1 MGAIKEKS
9 KVKIHLVTRIKN
21 FFNKFYCKFKTFFLS
36 FIPSF
41 FKKKKKYVDVNKQQ
55 GLPYILCVENITSK
69 EIKNVELFG
78 SYNMLSQ
85 DGFEENGDYCSR
97 GLKITSS
104 IPSISYK
111 QILHAM
117 TFVKFKVGLTYIM
130 TVNQKQIFHP
140 LKVVKKTIDGNLNEN
155 ILIVTKDPYQQQK
168 NIVALKSTY
177 EIDGLTSVVIP
188 KIEPK
193 TKVVYYFYPKTWSL
207 SNVEQQNL
215 GFRFFKS
222 ISDYF
227 KKKEIIKN
235 VYTIEVA
242 NHTDEVKKD
251 VSLFGSFM
259 KINNSNKNNC
269 SLKGGNLIIN
279 DVVISSLTPNIS
291 YAEMLYHTM
300 NNPINVKLSYIRNLK
315 GSKFQFASEFKIKT
329 SDVVGNVHQRKSVPT
344 IDPYQYQDD
353 VLISNQKFGIDGFT
367 EFIISELQPKTIVV
381 YQFYSEIEEK
391 K

>member
-9 KVKIHLVTRIKN
+9 KVKIQLVTRIKK
-21 FFNKFYCKFKTFFLS
+21 FFNKFYSKFMAVFLS

-41 FKKKKKYVDVNKQQ
+41 FKKKKKYVDVSKQQ
-55 GLPYILCVENITSK
+55 GLPYIVCVENVTSR
-69 EIKNVELFG
+69 EVKNVELFG
-78 SYNMLSQ
+78 SYNILSQ
-85 DGFEENGDYCSR
+85 DVFEKNGDYYSR
-97 GLKITSS
+97 GLKITSNV
-104 IPSISYK
+104 PNISYK

-155 ILIVTKDPYQQQK
+155 VLIVTKDPYQQQK
-168 NIVALKSTY
+168 NIVALKCTY

-193 TKVVYYFYPKTWSL
+193 TRAVYYFYPDPLAFIDVKK
-207 SNVEQQNL
+207 ENL

-235 VYTIEVA
+235 VLPYTIEVA
-242 NHTDEVKKD
+242 NYTDEVKKD

-291 YAEMLYHTM
+291 YAQMLYHTM
-300 NNPINVKLSYIRNLK
+300 NNPINVKSTYIRNLK

-329 SDVVGNVHQRKSVPT
+329 SDVVGNVAQRTVVPT
-344 IDPYQYQDD
+344 ISPYQYQDD
-353 VLISNQKFGIDGFT
+353 VLISTQKFGIDGFT

-381 YQFYSEIEEK
+381 YQFYSEI
-391 K
+391 